1 MVIPKL
7 QKVLKDYGNIEVGF
21 FRSRMQ
27 KPDLNIFVSQN
38 LISLAFSTD
47 SDLKHST
54 SKTCDKKSKKIK
66 CTLICGTEYI
76 TILWKSISDHNIL

>member
-21 FRSRMQ
+21 FRSK
-27 KPDLNIFVSQN
+27 KPNLNIFVSQN

-54 SKTCDKKSKKIK
+54 SKTCDNKSKKIK
-66 CTLICGTEYI
+66 CTLIYGTEYI